1 MMSGVGIVGVLLE
14 PLLLYFRKYLETVS
28 ILSFADTLPFRPPV
42 GLLSYDA
49 V

>member
-1 MMSGVGIVGVLLE
+1 MMSGVGIVGVQLE

-28 ILSFADTLPFRPPV
+28 TPSFAITLPFQPPLGV
-42 GLLSYDA
+42 LSYDA